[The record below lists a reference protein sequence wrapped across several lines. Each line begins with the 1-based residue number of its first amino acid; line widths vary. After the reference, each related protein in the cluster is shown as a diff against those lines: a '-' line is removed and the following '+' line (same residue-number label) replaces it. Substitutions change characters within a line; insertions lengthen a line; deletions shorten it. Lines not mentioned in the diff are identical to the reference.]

1 MSTMCDFDLSQ
12 ALEGSFEA
20 DETGPEHCCCEPM
33 GVEDGLFNLDEG
45 VDLAVS
51 RQPKSM
57 QRVANLIVALN
68 RMKKAPALCGGELSD
83 EQLCSMIMESLVDET
98 IVKKGQNFTMSEKK
112 TFRRVNSVK
121 QCTIC
126 DTSQKDMVRPLGDL
140 KLQAITLKGGNCHQK
155 VKFKLSRYISHVPTA
170 PAQTVALSILNSN
183 YYMSCFM
190 KEDAAVLHVEDCSEE
205 DLKVIRADDNMDRFL
220 FYKCIKGHSET
231 TFESVKY
238 RGWFISTS
246 SDRENQPVEMCKV
259 DTARR
264 LTYFKIN

>member
-1 MSTMCDFDLSQ
+1 MCDFDLSQ

-20 DETGPEHCCCEPM
+20 DETGPEHCCCEAM
-33 GVEDGLFNLDEG
+33 GVQDGLFNLDEG

-51 RQPKSM
+51 RPPKSM
-57 QRVANLIVALN
+57 QRVANLVVALN
-68 RMKKAPALCGGELSD
+68 RMKRAPALCGPELSD

-98 IVKKGQNFTMSEKK
+98 IVKKGQDLTMCEKK
-112 TFRRVNSVK
+112 STFQRVNSEK

-126 DTSQKDMVRPLGDL
+126 DTSQKAVVQPPGHL

-155 VKFKLSRYISHVPTA
+155 VRFKLSRYISPVPA
-170 PAQTVALSILNSN
+170 AAAQTVALSIMNSN
-183 YYMSCFM
+183 WHMSCFM
-190 KEDAAVLHVEDCSEE
+190 KEDTAVLHVELCSEE
-205 DLKVIRADDNMDRFL
+205 DLKVIRANDNMDRFL
-220 FYKCIKGHSET
+220 FYKSTTGYTQT

-246 SDRENQPVEMCKV
+246 SDCENQPVEMCKV